1 MTRDAAKP
9 SNHIMTNT
17 EIIKGEVS
25 SIALSPK
32 GEVVLT
38 NVREAFGFA
47 ALMGQASMLPKG
59 ASVEGAVV
67 SIIAGAA
74 VGLNPFQAVQ
84 GIAVINGRPAIWG
97 DAMTAIVK
105 ASGLLE
111 DERIEYLPSY
121 RDCKGVRVTCKRKG
135 VATPYVGLFSLED
148 AKTAGL
154 LGKSGPWTQ
163 YPVRMLLNRARAFA
177 YRDGFSDVL
186 RGMRSAEEEQDT
198 VVSQGGGAVGNMV
211 ATAEAANHAEE
222 AKHTLRRKGAVA
234 SEIID
239 AVEVDDAAA
248 APGAAPEQSN
258 GDGGNAAGT
267 CDEVSAIPSMG

>member
-1 MTRDAAKP
+1 
-9 SNHIMTNT
+9 MTNT

-198 VVSQGGGAVGNMV
+198 VVAQGSGGDHGVRAGGNMV
-211 ATAEAANHAEE
+211 ATAEAANHAED
-222 AKHTLRRKGAVA
+222 AKPVRRRKGAVA

-239 AVEVDDAAA
+239 AEVDEAAA
-248 APGAAPEQSN
+248 TIGSEPEQQN
-258 GDGGNAAGT
+258 GYDGNAAGT
-267 CDEVSAIPSMG
+267 DEEVSAIPSMG